1 MELCA
6 VGGYDEVGKNMTAI
20 KVGENVFLFDCGF
33 YLPGVIELQEE
44 GEINYTKQGLR
55 RHKAIPDDRILD
67 KNGWR
72 KKVKAIF
79 ISHAHLDHVAGF
91 PFLADRYPNATIYG
105 TPFTMRVLESLI
117 QDSKVV
123 VRNKR
128 KVVQSNSI
136 HKIPGTSNSFK
147 VEFIHVT
154 HSTIDSTFVV
164 LHTPEGGFFYALDF
178 KFDDTPTFGKPP
190 NYKRLNE
197 LKNENIRAAVINTL
211 YSGKETSNMSERNA
225 DEMLRKAFQKTKTK
239 DKALFIT
246 TFSSH
251 IERLNN
257 IVKHGLKT
265 KREIIFLG
273 RSLAKYVDCAIKVGK
288 CPFQN
293 KIKIIK
299 YRRQV
304 NSTLR
309 KVQQNPGRYLVVC
322 TGHQG
327 EEGSILDRIS
337 KGNTPFSFHNGDN
350 IIFSS
355 SVIPTEVNIQSRK
368 ILDERLEKMGV
379 ILHKNVHVHGHGS
392 KESKIKL
399 INLVK
404 PKIIIPAHGD
414 KKQEKDLI
422 CVADEMGYKLG
433 KTSYLIS
440 NGSTLRI

>member
-20 KVGENVFLFDCGF
+20 KVGEHVFLFDCGF

-55 RHKAIPDDRILD
+55 RHKAIPDDRVLD
-67 KNGWR
+67 NLGWR
-72 KKVKAIF
+72 KKVRAIF
-79 ISHAHLDHVAGF
+79 LSHAHLDHVAGL

-117 QDSKVV
+117 SDSKVI

-128 KVVQSNSI
+128 KVIQSNSI
-136 HKIPGTSNSFK
+136 HKIPGAPSDFK

-178 KFDDTPTFGKPP
+178 KFDDTPTFGKPT
-190 NYKRLNE
+190 NYKRLKE
-197 LKNENIRAAVINTL
+197 LKNENIRAAVIDTL
-211 YSGKETSNMSERNA
+211 YSYKESSNLSEKDA
-225 DEMLRKAFQKTKTK
+225 DEMLFKAFQQARTK

-304 NSTLR
+304 NSTLKNIER
-309 KVQQNPGRYLVVC
+309 NPGRYLVVC

-337 KGNTPFSFHNGDN
+337 KGDTPFRFHNGD
-350 IIFSS
+350 
-355 SVIPTEVNIQSRK
+355 Q
-368 ILDERLEKMGV
+368 
-379 ILHKNVHVHGHGS
+379 
-392 KESKIKL
+392 SKIKL
-399 INLVK
+399 INMIK
-404 PKIIIPAHGD
+404 PKIIIPSHGD

-422 CVADEMGYKLG
+422 CVTDEMGYELG